1 MKISKD
7 IVAKGT
13 DISKWQGTVDFVK
26 MKQEGIAFVIIR
38 AGYGETQDKMFNTY
52 INNALRAGISVG
64 VYWFIYAKDKTDII
78 KNVHKFHQVIET
90 YKDKITCGVWA
101 DWEYDSDKKAGF
113 LTIEQRSEMV
123 GEFCKIM
130 IGYRYDTGIYANMD
144 YIQNKFTS
152 ELVAAYPLWYARY
165 EKKIGSAG
173 YKGKDGHPYIWQYS
187 SKGTGKVYG
196 VESKYVD
203 LDYAYF
209 QILDKSTN
217 NISEAAS
224 ININPYLEPTSNIRK
239 GTRGEGTKW
248 VQWYLWRFGLLE
260 GAEIDGVI
268 GTKSE
273 AAIRIAQKRLGL
285 VVDGIVGKNTRQTFK
300 MVFKSGIYR

>member
-78 KNVHKFHQVIET
+78 KNAHKFHQVIET
-90 YKDKITCGVWA
+90 YKDKIICGVWA

-113 LTIEQRSEMV
+113 LTMEQRSEMV

-130 IGYRYDTGIYANMD
+130 IGYGYDIGIYANMD

-196 VESKYVD
+196 AESQYID

-209 QILDKSTN
+209 QIPDKNTN
-217 NISEAAS
+217 NISEVAS
-224 ININPYLEPTSNIRK
+224 ININP
-239 GTRGEGTKW
+239 
-248 VQWYLWRFGLLE
+248 
-260 GAEIDGVI
+260 
-268 GTKSE
+268 
-273 AAIRIAQKRLGL
+273 
-285 VVDGIVGKNTRQTFK
+285 
-300 MVFKSGIYR
+300 

>member
-7 IVAKGT
+7 IIIKGT
-13 DISKWQGTVDFVK
+13 DISKWQGTVDFIK

-64 VYWFIYAKDKTDII
+64 VYWFVYAKDKTDII
-78 KNVHKFHQVIET
+78 KNAHKFHKVIET

-113 LTIEQRSEMV
+113 LTMKQRSEMV

-130 IGYRYDTGIYANMD
+130 IGYGYDTGIYANMD

-152 ELVAAYPLWYARY
+152 ELVAAYPLWYSRY
-165 EKKIGSAG
+165 GKKIGSTG

-187 SKGTGKVYG
+187 SKGIGALYG
-196 VESKYVD
+196 AESKYID

-217 NISEAAS
+217 NKSEAAS
-224 ININPYLEPTSNIRK
+224 IDINPYLEPTTNIRR
-239 GTRGEGTKW
+239 GIRGEGAKW
-248 VQWYLWRFGLLE
+248 VQWCLWRFGLLE
-260 GAEIDGVI
+260 KAGIDGVI
-268 GTKSE
+268 GSKSDM
-273 AAIRIAQKRLGL
+273 AIREAQCRLGL
-285 VVDGIVGKNTRQTFK
+285 AADGIVGKNTRQTFK
-300 MVFKSGIYR
+300 QAFIK

>member
-7 IVAKGT
+7 IVIKGT
-13 DISKWQGTVDFVK
+13 DISKWQGNVDFVK
-26 MKQEGIAFVIIR
+26 MKQEGITFVIIR
-38 AGYGETQDKMFNTY
+38 TGYGETQDKMFNIY

-64 VYWFIYAKDKTDII
+64 VYWFIYATNKTDII
-78 KNVHKFHQVIET
+78 KNAHKFHQVIQT

-113 LTIEQRSEMV
+113 LTMKQRSEMV

-130 IGYRYDTGIYANMD
+130 IGYGYDTGIYANMD

-165 EKKIGSAG
+165 GKKIGSAG

-187 SKGTGKVYG
+187 SKGIGGLYG
-196 VESKYVD
+196 AQSKYID

-209 QILDKSTN
+209 QIPDK
-217 NISEAAS
+217 SEAAS
-224 ININPYLEPTSNIRK
+224 IDINPYLEPTTNIRR
-239 GTRGEGTKW
+239 GTRGESAKW
-248 VQWYLWRFGLLE
+248 VQWCLWRFGLLE
-260 GAEIDGVI
+260 KAGIDGVI
-268 GTKSE
+268 GSKSDM
-273 AAIRIAQKRLGL
+273 AIREAQRRLGL
-285 VVDGIVGKNTRQTFK
+285 AVDGIVGKNTRQIFK
-300 MVFKSGIYR
+300 QAFGRV